1 MAEDPTLVQTLV
13 NMIVAGCQ
21 MHANMFEL
29 MGKGAPTF
37 EPTATQLTV
46 VLSDGTYT
54 ISVAYTGPPVDPPAD
69 VVA

>member
-21 MHANMFEL
+21 MNANVFTL
-29 MGKGAPTF
+29 MGKGTPEFDPSPTD
-37 EPTATQLTV
+37 LKI

-54 ISVAYTGPPVDPPAD
+54 ISVAYTGPPVDPPEDA
-69 VVA
+69 VA